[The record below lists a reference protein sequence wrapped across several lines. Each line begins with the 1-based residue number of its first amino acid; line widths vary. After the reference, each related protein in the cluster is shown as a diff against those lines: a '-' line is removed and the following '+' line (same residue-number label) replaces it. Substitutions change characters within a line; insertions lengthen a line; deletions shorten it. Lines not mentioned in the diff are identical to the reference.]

1 MSNRP
6 PPVKITVNKLYSKC
20 IEYQKVYVSRYQ
32 LPNHPLS
39 RLLQARLHWPRLT
52 SSSSR
57 TVDFETTQ
65 VGNVSTRELLLENPG
80 DSPVLVQVLTLPQY
94 PNPIAMKDMIGS
106 RIELTNE
113 DLDNLELKDLD
124 IFTLQRWWNVGGGG
138 SGGGSGGSSSGG
150 SSNGGVNVEKQR
162 LEDQFG
168 IRPHNK
174 TAAFVLHPG
183 EKYRVRLSFAPKDD
197 TKKSSIVLIR
207 NNLTIVE
214 AVVLKVRIFSEIKS
228 LLDKLT

>member
-1 MSNRP
+1 M
-6 PPVKITVNKLYSKC
+6 
-20 IEYQKVYVSRYQ
+20 
-32 LPNHPLS
+32 
-39 RLLQARLHWPRLT
+39 A
-52 SSSSR
+52 SSPG

-80 DSPVLVQVLTLPQY
+80 DSPILVQVLTLPQY
-94 PNPIAMKDMIGS
+94 PNPIAMKDMIAS
-106 RIELTNE
+106 RIKLTND

-124 IFTLQRWWNVGGGG
+124 VFTLQKWWNVGGDG
-138 SGGGSGGSSSGG
+138 SGGGGSGGSSGG
-150 SSNGGVNVEKQR
+150 GGVGGGGVGGGGTTVSGSVNGEKQR

-214 AVVLKVRIFSEIKS
+214 AVVLKVFKFILK
-228 LLDKLT
+228 

>member
-1 MSNRP
+1 
-6 PPVKITVNKLYSKC
+6 
-20 IEYQKVYVSRYQ
+20 
-32 LPNHPLS
+32 
-39 RLLQARLHWPRLT
+39 
-52 SSSSR
+52 
-57 TVDFETTQ
+57 
-65 VGNVSTRELLLENPG
+65 
-80 DSPVLVQVLTLPQY
+80 
-94 PNPIAMKDMIGS
+94 MKDMIGS